1 MRTQNLA
8 VMFTDIQGFT
18 EKTHRQTREEN
29 ERLLAAHDALLLPVV
44 KGFGGRKVKSIGDAW
59 LVVFDSP
66 TNSLLCG
73 MAIQDRLWD
82 YNRRLHEADRIRV
95 RIAVNQGEVR
105 VARSLSGTDVY
116 GDPVNVA
123 SRVEGEAEVGEVWF
137 TEAVYLAMNRAEV
150 PVEEVGRRTL
160 KGVAEPVR
168 LFRAARGRYTL
179 TASPG
184 APAAP
189 GVPQPP
195 YGNQALA
202 RVKGLAA
209 PDPALIAREAGPAI
223 DLAGAASR
231 VGLAIAG
238 SPSRT
243 RWIAVAGLLAVAA
256 VGVAV
261 FWPDSRAE
269 RLIEEGQLELAEREV
284 EALSRTRGERDA
296 EVAYLQARLAQ
307 ERLRRGEGSSAREV
321 FDLYG
326 RALAA
331 GSGKAAAELERQ
343 ATSKDCLL
351 RRLAAKALGDS
362 RSRRALPALRG
373 LATAEPEVPR
383 DPVASVTRFLKGES
397 RCGDGD
403 LAREAIA
410 EIESTP

>member
-18 EKTHRQTREEN
+18 ERTHRQTRDEN
-29 ERLLAAHDALLLPVV
+29 ARLLAAHDALLLPVV

-73 MAIQDRLWD
+73 MAVQDRLWD
-82 YNRRLHEADRIRV
+82 YNRRLPEGDRIRV
-95 RIAVNQGEVR
+95 RIAVNLGEVR

-168 LFRAARGRYTL
+168 LYRAARGRYTL
-179 TASPG
+179 TA
-184 APAAP
+184 AP
-189 GVPQPP
+189 GLPGLPQPP

-209 PDPALIAREAGPAI
+209 PDPALIARDAAPAV
-223 DLAGAASR
+223 DLAEAAGR
-231 VGLAIAG
+231 VGRALADA
-238 SPSRT
+238 PSRT
-243 RWIAVAGLLAVAA
+243 RWLGLAAALAVAA
-256 VGVAV
+256 VGTAI

-269 RLIEEGQLELAEREV
+269 RLLAEGQIEQAEAEIAGLAK
-284 EALSRTRGERDA
+284 ARGERDA
-296 EVAYLQARLAQ
+296 EVAYLRARLAQ
-307 ERLRRGEGSSAREV
+307 ERLRRGDGGSAREV
-321 FDLYG
+321 LERYG
-326 RALAA
+326 KALAA
-331 GSGKAAAELERQ
+331 GSAKAAAELERQ
-343 ATSKDCLL
+343 ATSKDCQL

-373 LATAEPEVPR
+373 LATAEPEAPR
-383 DPVASVTRFLKGES
+383 DPVARVTQFLQGES

-403 LAREAIA
+403 LARDAIA

>member
-29 ERLLAAHDALLLPVV
+29 ARLLAAHDALLLPVV

-59 LVVFDSP
+59 LVIFDSP

-82 YNRRLHEADRIRV
+82 YNRRLPEAERIRV
-95 RIAVNQGEVR
+95 RVAVNLGEVR

-150 PVEEVGRRTL
+150 PVEEVGWRALR
-160 KGVAEPVR
+160 GVADPVR
-168 LFRAARGRYTL
+168 LYRAARGRYTL
-179 TASPG
+179 TATGVPG
-184 APAAP
+184 EPAL
-189 GVPQPP
+189 PQPP

-209 PDPALIAREAGPAI
+209 PDPALIARDAGPGL
-223 DLAGAASR
+223 DLVDAAGR
-231 VGLAIAG
+231 VGSALATAPG
-238 SPSRT
+238 RT
-243 RWIAVAGLLAVAA
+243 RWLAAAGLAA
-256 VGVAV
+256 VVAV
-261 FWPDSRAE
+261 GAAIFWPDSRAE
-269 RLIEEGQLELAEREV
+269 RLLGEGQLEA
-284 EALSRTRGERDA
+284 ALSEIEGLARARGERDA
-296 EVAYLQARLAQ
+296 EVAYLRARLAQ
-307 ERLRRGEGSSAREV
+307 ERLRRGEGGSAREV

-331 GSGKAAAELERQ
+331 GSGKAATELERQ
-343 ATSKDCLL
+343 ATSRDCQL
-351 RRLAAKALGDS
+351 RRLAARALGDS

-373 LATAEPEVPR
+373 LATAEPEAPR
-383 DPVASVTRFLKGES
+383 DPVTRVTQFLKGES